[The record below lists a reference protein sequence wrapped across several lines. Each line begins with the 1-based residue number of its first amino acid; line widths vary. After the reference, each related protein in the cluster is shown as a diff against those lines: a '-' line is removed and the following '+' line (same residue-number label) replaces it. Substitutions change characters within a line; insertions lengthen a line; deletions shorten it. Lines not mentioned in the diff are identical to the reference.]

1 MARLS
6 VFSRELKLYVDAALS
21 PEARKALIADAAA
34 EALSDAQAQNR
45 DMLGIVP
52 GHEQIVDRV
61 RGAPFAAVN
70 PDRGVIVIEFD
81 IRLDV
86 FAYIGKLLVENSPVL
101 TGDYQDSHQLYAD
114 GVPVSKFDPAMQAD
128 EWVFLSTVPYARK
141 IERGQSDQAPD
152 GVYQAVAAMAS
163 RRFGNIASVK
173 FTFRSLSNGRGKEGQ
188 GDRQP
193 AILVR
198 LL

>member
-1 MARLS
+1 MARLNA
-6 VFSRELKLYVDAALS
+6 FSRELKLHLDGALS
-21 PEARKALIADAAA
+21 TEARKGLIADAAA
-34 EALSDAQAQNR
+34 QALAEAQAQNR
-45 DMLGIVP
+45 DVLGIVP
-52 GHEQIVDRV
+52 GHEQVVDRV
-61 RGAPFAAVN
+61 RGAPFTAVN
-70 PDRGVIVIEFD
+70 PDKGVIFIEFD

-86 FAYIGKLLVENSPVL
+86 FAYIGRLLVENSPML
-101 TGDYQDSHQLYAD
+101 TGQYQDSHQLYAD
-114 GVPVSKFDPAMQAD
+114 DAPVAKFDPAAQAE

-163 RRFGNIASVK
+163 RRFGNIASIK
-173 FTFRSLSNGRGKEGQ
+173 FTYRSLSNGRGKEGQ

-193 AILVR
+193 AIVVR